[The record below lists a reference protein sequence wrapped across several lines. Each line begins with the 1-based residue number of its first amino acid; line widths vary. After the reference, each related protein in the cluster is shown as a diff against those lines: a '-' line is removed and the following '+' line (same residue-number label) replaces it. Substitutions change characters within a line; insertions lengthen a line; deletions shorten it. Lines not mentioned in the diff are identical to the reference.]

1 MIPYYASI
9 IVPVQITDIMLVS
22 CTVPEPA
29 PGETEWDAA
38 TAYAVGQ
45 VAIRTTTHRKYKR
58 MIAGTTPTAPESD
71 LSDPPV
77 WLDIG
82 ATARWAQFDRKIGTV
97 TSGASPLTTVLRAGS
112 VEGLALLELQGQA
125 AVVTVYD
132 RPITDPAK
140 TAVYARTIDL
150 DGQVVTDVYDW
161 MFGEPAQKLNAVL
174 TDLPGQYTSGDIEVT
189 ITGAGGS
196 VGVGVFA
203 VGRSHA
209 IGSAVYGAGAGI
221 INWGKVNDDGF
232 GGREWLQGDWSSRV
246 TLPIVA
252 ERYDFPRI
260 HRLLAQQRSTP
271 CIYIGSE
278 LAAMEPL
285 IVYGVYRDAYITV
298 PNYPLISYSLEI
310 EGLSNA

>member
-9 IVPVQITDIMLVS
+9 IVPTQISDAILVS
-22 CTVPEPA
+22 CTVPKPA
-29 PGETEWDAA
+29 PNETEWDAA
-38 TAYAVGQ
+38 TAYTVGQ
-45 VAIRTTTHRKYKR
+45 VAVRTTTHRKYKR
-58 MIAGTTPTAPESD
+58 LIAGTTPTAPESD

-112 VEGLALLELQGQA
+112 VEGLALLEMQGQTA
-125 AVVTVYD
+125 RVRQYD

-140 TAVYARTIDL
+140 VLVFDRTIDL
-150 DGQVVTDVYDW
+150 DGLVVTDVYDW
-161 MFGEPAQKLNAVL
+161 MFGTSEQKLNAVI

-189 ITGAGGS
+189 ITSSGA
-196 VGVGVFA
+196 VGIGVLA
-203 VGRSHA
+203 IGRSHA
-209 IGSAVYGAGAGI
+209 IGAVEYGAGAGI
-221 INWGKVNDDGF
+221 INWGKVSEDGF
-232 GGREWLQGDWSSRV
+232 GGREWLQGDWASRV
-246 TLPIVA
+246 TLPVIA
-252 ERYDFPRI
+252 ERFDFPRI
-260 HRLLAQQRSTP
+260 HRLLANQRSTP

-298 PNYPLISYSLEI
+298 PNYPTISYNLEI

>member
-9 IVPVQITDIMLVS
+9 IVPTQITDAMLVS

-29 PGETEWDAA
+29 PGEVEWSAG
-38 TAYAVGQ
+38 TAYTVGQ
-45 VAIRTTTHRKYKR
+45 EAIRTTTHRRYKR

-82 ATARWAQFDRKIGTV
+82 ATARWAQFDKKIGTQTTG
-97 TSGASPLTTVLRAGS
+97 TSPMTTILRAGS
-112 VEGLALLELQGQA
+112 VEGLALLECQGA
-125 AVVTVYD
+125 EAHVTVYD
-132 RPITDPAK
+132 RPSTDPAK
-140 TAVYARTIDL
+140 TAVYTRTIDL
-150 DGQVVTDVYDW
+150 DGLIVTDIYDW
-161 MFGEPAQKLNAVL
+161 MYGEPVQRLNAVL
-174 TDLPGQYTSGDIEVT
+174 TDLPGQYVSGDIEVT
-189 ITGAGGS
+189 ITGGGT
-196 VGVGVFA
+196 VGWGVLA

-209 IGSAVYGAGAGI
+209 IGATEYGAGAGI
-221 INWGKVNDDGF
+221 INWGKVSDDGF
-232 GGREWLQGDWSSRV
+232 GGREWIEGDWSSRV

-252 ERYDFPRI
+252 NRHDFPRI
-260 HRLLAQQRSTP
+260 HRLLANQRSTP
-271 CIYIGSE
+271 CVYIGSE
-278 LAAMEPL
+278 RAAMEPL